1 MTDSSTP
8 NNDSADSTVPQAPA
22 VETSADL
29 WRAPHVRDVQET
41 QSLPFGDPGT
51 PPPANDTLIL
61 PAYTGLPASAGLSEP
76 TVVAAP
82 TYAAPPEPPAPH
94 RSASVA
100 AGWEQTATPAFG
112 TAPGYQPTSGYPS
125 TPGYQQ
131 PLDYGR
137 PTYTAHDT
145 GASYA
150 PTGYPAAPQA
160 FSGGANVPP
169 PSDPFA
175 VPAASASAPAPR
187 RARSIIPVALAA
199 GLLAGALGGVASYGI
214 SERANGN
221 AVAASSLSPV
231 PQTQNAS
238 AQLSSR
244 PEGSIAQ
251 VAAKV
256 LPTVV
261 SISVN
266 GASGVG
272 TGSGFVIRKDGYILT
287 NNHVV
292 ASAARGGNISV
303 TFSDGSDADAKIVG
317 RDTSYDLAV
326 LKVEL
331 DGLATSTLGNSD
343 NVVVG
348 DSSIA
353 IGSPLGLSGTVTAG
367 IVSALNRPVTAGG
380 SLTTDPTSFI
390 SAIQTDAAI
399 NPGNSGGPLV
409 DATGAVIGVNSAIA
423 TLGRSAGSQSGSI
436 GLGFAI
442 PINQAQ
448 RIAEELIK
456 NGVATYPV
464 LGVSLSAENRTGQSG
479 AEIGDVESGG
489 PADQAGIKQGDIV
502 LEVDGTKVADGTELI
517 VRVRENVP
525 GDKVTLTLKEGSGT
539 RDVEVTLGS
548 RTATNS

>member
-1 MTDSSTP
+1 MTDSSNP
-8 NNDSADSTVPQAPA
+8 SHESAESTQPQAPIA
-22 VETSADL
+22 DTSADL
-29 WRAPHVRDVQET
+29 WRAPHVRDAQET

-51 PPPANDTLIL
+51 PPPSNDTLIL
-61 PAYTGLPASAGLSEP
+61 PAATGFPEP
-76 TVVAAP
+76 TIVTAP
-82 TYAAPPEPPAPH
+82 TYAAPSEPPAPH

-100 AGWEQTATPAFG
+100 AGWEQAAGPSFG
-112 TAPGYQPTSGYPS
+112 TPSGYPS
-125 TPGYQQ
+125 APAYQQ

-150 PTGYPAAPQA
+150 PTGYPVAPQA

-169 PSDPFA
+169 PIDPFA
-175 VPAASASAPAPR
+175 VPTAAASAPAPR

-199 GLLAGALGGVASYGI
+199 GLLAGALGGVAAYGVSDRI
-214 SERANGN
+214 NGTN
-221 AVAASSLSPV
+221 TATAAPLSPIG
-231 PQTQNAS
+231 QTQNAS

-244 PEGSIAQ
+244 PEGSIAK
-251 VAAKV
+251 VAAQV

-261 SISVN
+261 SISVDAAGGN
-266 GASGVG
+266 G

-292 ASAARGGNISV
+292 SSAARGGNITV
-303 TFSDGSDADAKIVG
+303 TFSDGSNAEATIIG

-326 LKVEL
+326 LKVKL

-353 IGSPLGLSGTVTAG
+353 IGSPLGLSGTVTSG

-442 PINQAQ
+442 PINQAH

-464 LGVSLSAENRTGQSG
+464 LGVSLSAENNTGQPG
-479 AEIGDVESGG
+479 AEIGEVEPGG
-489 PADQAGIKQGDIV
+489 AADKAGIKQGDIV
-502 LEVDGTKVADGTELI
+502 LAVDGTKVADGTELI

-525 GDKVTLTLKEGSGT
+525 GDTVTLTLKDGAGT

-548 RTATNS
+548 RTATSN